1 MFVLE
6 QSSHLLLFLF
16 LMHDALVENIE
27 KQTALIGQAFLTGWS
42 DDLETRLLA
51 LGKSETLLLSKKT
64 A

>member
-1 MFVLE
+1 
-6 QSSHLLLFLF
+6 
-16 LMHDALVENIE
+16 MHDALVENIE
-27 KQTALIGQAFLTGWS
+27 KQTALIEQAFHTGWS